1 MMNEFYTKQKSN
13 SELLK
18 SLNFSEDFIQD
29 QLEKYS
35 ISIEKIIF
43 ELLELNYK
51 SNYRND
57 KQFILSE
64 EVTRLYDYSYTDDM
78 INDFKIFETINFSD
92 KETYFPI
99 ILVYID
105 SFMFYDEIYSHSA
118 VEDEFFDDYFLEHVK
133 KSLDQYFE
141 KDQLNFEGLHNF
153 IDRII
158 RVFIG
163 TADILDS
170 MQYSEIKRS
179 LKITVEES
187 LGF

>member
-1 MMNEFYTKQKSN
+1 MMNEFYIKKKRS

-18 SLNFSEDFIQD
+18 SLNFSEEFIQV
-29 QLEKYS
+29 QL
-35 ISIEKIIF
+35 EKIIF

-51 SNYRND
+51 SNYRGD
-57 KQFILSE
+57 KQFALSE
-64 EVTRLYDYSYTDDM
+64 EVTRLYDYSYTDDIM
-78 INDFKIFETINFSD
+78 NDFKIFETINFSD
-92 KETYFPI
+92 KQTYFPI

-133 KSLDQYFE
+133 KSLDQHFE
-141 KDQLNFEGLHNF
+141 KDELRFDGFHEF
-153 IDRII
+153 INRII

-170 MQYSEIKRS
+170 IEYCEIKRS
-179 LKITVEES
+179 LKSTIEES
-187 LGF
+187 LAL

>member
-1 MMNEFYTKQKSN
+1 MSEFYIKRKSN

-18 SLNFSEDFIQD
+18 SLNFSEEFIQV

-51 SNYRND
+51 SNYLD
-57 KQFILSE
+57 DIQFVLSE
-64 EVTRLYDYSYTDDM
+64 EITRLYDFSYTDDM
-78 INDFKIFETINFSD
+78 MNDFKIFETINFSD

-133 KSLDQYFE
+133 KSLDQHFE
-141 KDQLNFEGLHNF
+141 KDELRFDGFHEF
-153 IDRII
+153 INRII
-158 RVFIG
+158 RIFIG

-170 MQYSEIKRS
+170 IEYSEIKRG
-179 LKITVEES
+179 LNITIEES
-187 LGF
+187 LAL

>member
-1 MMNEFYTKQKSN
+1 MMNEFYIKKKRS

-18 SLNFSEDFIQD
+18 SLNFSEEFIQD

-51 SNYRND
+51 PNYSID
-57 KQFILSE
+57 KQFVLSE

-78 INDFKIFETINFSD
+78 INDFKIFEAINFSD

-99 ILVYID
+99 ILIYID

-118 VEDEFFDDYFLEHVK
+118 VEDEFFDDYFLENVK
-133 KSLDQYFE
+133 KSLNQYFE

-158 RVFIG
+158 RNFIG
-163 TADILDS
+163 TADVLDFIE
-170 MQYSEIKRS
+170 YSEIKRG
-179 LKITVEES
+179 LNFTIEES
-187 LGF
+187 LAL